1 MDLQLAHDII
11 NICSAMAPEGA
22 TVEDCAEK
30 LGIAGA
36 RLADVFET
44 FDELVRSEKL
54 MRITGD
60 RYIAAKT
67 PQEITGIYKGY
78 TPTFGFVISEDLTE
92 DVYISEQNRN
102 TAMNNDKVTVRIIHA
117 GNGRH
122 KQEGEI
128 VSIVE
133 RANQTLVGTFQLE
146 KHSAFVKPDDE
157 RIREDIYIPLDKT
170 GNARSSARVL
180 VTITKWPTR
189 NRKAEGEVTEVLGYN
204 GDRDLDIKVIM
215 ARHGLPFAF
224 PEEVTA

>member
-1 MDLQLAHDII
+1 MDLKLAHDII
-11 NICSAMAPEGA
+11 NICTAMAPEGA
-22 TVEDCAEK
+22 TVEDCAEQ

-102 TAMNNDKVTVRIIHA
+102 TAMNNDK
-117 GNGRH
+117 
-122 KQEGEI
+122 
-128 VSIVE
+128 
-133 RANQTLVGTFQLE
+133 
-146 KHSAFVKPDDE
+146 
-157 RIREDIYIPLDKT
+157 
-170 GNARSSARVL
+170 
-180 VTITKWPTR
+180 
-189 NRKAEGEVTEVLGYN
+189 
-204 GDRDLDIKVIM
+204 
-215 ARHGLPFAF
+215 
-224 PEEVTA
+224 